1 MPKLLLFCTT
11 RPVAV
16 ASALKDQLA
25 IIVPQEEI
33 IDSCTEKTAG
43 IMQPSVDKTVKLS
56 LESDLAV
63 KRKILPRNC
72 GIHPENRAGSGVDPF
87 KVQNLMLEISK
98 QGYPEVENPMGF
110 GKALE
115 VDPPDEQQKFNEQN
129 FAEAAGYLSVT
140 CSHTF
145 AAVNIIA
152 GGGLGLHEELCNEEG
167 NIDKSKIQ
175 GREEKESEL
184 PVAS

>member
-1 MPKLLLFCTT
+1 M
-11 RPVAV
+11 
-16 ASALKDQLA
+16 
-25 IIVPQEEI
+25 PQEEI

-56 LESDLAV
+56 LESYLAV
-63 KRKILPRNC
+63 KRKILPWNS
-72 GIHPENRAGSGVDPF
+72 GIHPKNRAGSGVDPF
-87 KVQNLMLEISK
+87 EVQNLMLEISK

-129 FAEAAGYLSVT
+129 YAEPAGYLSVT
-140 CSHTF
+140 CSHCT
-145 AAVNIIA
+145 AAVNII
-152 GGGLGLHEELCNEEG
+152 GLHEELCNEEG